1 MRALAL
7 GLVFCGL
14 GLAGG
19 CRTPLP
25 ETRLGEGDPRPQQLL
40 EILGASREAVPAL
53 RARARV
59 AIDAP
64 DLKLSRPQ
72 RLAVA
77 RPGRLRVEVLGLF
90 GQLAAV
96 LVADRG
102 RYQLYEAGQ
111 SEIQEGRVSPSLL
124 WRVARVDLEPG
135 EAVDLL
141 LGSPRPGPGL
151 RVVGARGLGNGG
163 IAFDRVDGEGRLRER
178 YVFDAQGR
186 LAETER
192 VDRAGER
199 IWGARFGEY
208 RAVNSAGGGSRE
220 FAFQVELDFPR
231 VEGKAKLDFQQ
242 VDLVAELP
250 DGLFRLVPAETKTGE
265 P

>member
-14 GLAGG
+14 GLASG

-40 EILGASREAVPAL
+40 ENLGAGREAVPAL

-102 RYQLYEAGQ
+102 RYQLYERGSRRSRRAGCRPPFCGAWLEWIWSQ
-111 SEIQEGRVSPSLL
+111 AKRLICCWAVPVPGRACELL
-124 WRVARVDLEPG
+124 ARG
-135 EAVDLL
+135 GWATAALL
-141 LGSPRPGPGL
+141 RPGGWRRPA
-151 RVVGARGLGNGG
+151 ARALC
-163 IAFDRVDGEGRLRER
+163 V
-178 YVFDAQGR
+178 
-186 LAETER
+186 
-192 VDRAGER
+192 
-199 IWGARFGEY
+199 
-208 RAVNSAGGGSRE
+208 
-220 FAFQVELDFPR
+220 
-231 VEGKAKLDFQQ
+231 
-242 VDLVAELP
+242 
-250 DGLFRLVPAETKTGE
+250 
-265 P
+265 